1 MGGDEGEAGEVEEG
15 VQGGGVRG
23 RGDRGKV
30 QDRGHEAYHCHPLTS
45 TRSVFTSPC
54 HHNL

>member
-15 VQGGGVRG
+15 VRGRGDRG

-45 TRSVFTSPC
+45 TRSVFTSPRY
-54 HHNL
+54 HNL